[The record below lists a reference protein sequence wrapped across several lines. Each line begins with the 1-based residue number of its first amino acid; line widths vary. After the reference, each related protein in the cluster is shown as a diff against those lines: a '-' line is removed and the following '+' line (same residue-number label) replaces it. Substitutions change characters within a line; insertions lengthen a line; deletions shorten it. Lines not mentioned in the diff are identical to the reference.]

1 MPVVVPSTTKA
12 WTTSVS
18 GVGGDEVETDQAL
31 PFRGGLQKGCQCH
44 PPSAPCSGPEGAPVP
59 VAAALSPRG

>member
-1 MPVVVPSTTKA
+1 MPVAVPSTTKA

-18 GVGGDEVETDQAL
+18 GVGREEVETGQAL
-31 PFRGGLQKGCQCH
+31 PVHGGLQTGPECH

-59 VAAALSPRG
+59 VTATLSPPG

>member
-18 GVGGDEVETDQAL
+18 GVGWDEGKKLPNIEAIKKAWRGTKEHIYFKMCGTGLKAVGSNVEINI
-31 PFRGGLQKGCQCH
+31 K
-44 PPSAPCSGPEGAPVP
+44 E
-59 VAAALSPRG
+59 